1 MTHLILPD
9 SPSSVMQLFDADKSS
24 LVNFAATV
32 INSVHDGNEDAL
44 KVQVLLKKQ
53 EFVLEKIKEGIKENV
68 KTAASKY
75 GEKPFIY
82 ANAEC
87 HLTPTSTTYDFEACG
102 DPELV
107 RLLLEFE
114 KIKFKLDQRKEWLKT
129 MPNPETILNE
139 ITGETYTVYPPVR
152 RSSLGLKVSLK

>member
-1 MTHLILPD
+1 MTNLILPD
-9 SPSSVMQLFDADKSS
+9 SPSSVMALFDADKSS

-68 KTAASKY
+68 KTAASKF
-75 GEKPFIY
+75 GEKPFMY
-82 ANAEC
+82 ANSEC
-87 HLTPTSTTYDFEACG
+87 HLTPTSTVFDYEACG

-107 RLLLEFE
+107 RLQLEFE

-129 MPNPETILNE
+129 MPNPETIVNE
-139 ITGETYTVYPPVR
+139 ISGEVYTVYPPIK
-152 RSSLGLKVSLK
+152 RSSLGLKVTLK